1 VARSLPRRFQRNVG
15 SNYAMTVASIVVA
28 VVMTPVLVHG
38 LGKLE
43 YGVWALVGS
52 LVWYLPLL
60 EFGFGAATVKY
71 VAEWH
76 SRGEGERV
84 RATVATSFWLLCVA
98 AVLSFAVG
106 VGLAALFPILFD
118 LSGDVEHAAQLLIL
132 LVAFD
137 LACAMPMDTFGNVLV
152 GFQRFD
158 LLNATLV
165 VVLTAQAAA
174 WAIVLAAGGGLVALG
189 VVTVA
194 LSLCGQ
200 ASRFLLAR
208 RLSPD
213 VRVAR
218 RFFDRALIR
227 PLAGLSAWFSLA
239 TWSQVVI
246 QRLDVV
252 VVGLVV
258 GVPEAAVY
266 AVGQK
271 LALLADQAVM
281 PLSRTFFPF
290 SSETAAW
297 HPTRELGGSV
307 YAGTRITLLIAAP
320 LCIALAMLASPA
332 LDAWVG
338 AGFDD
343 AVLVVVFLAGATAI
357 RALTQ
362 VSVQML
368 LGTGKARE
376 PALFSGT
383 EAVLNLVLSVVL
395 GRAIGIEGVAL
406 ATLIAT
412 AAVHLG
418 LILPFACRNF
428 GLPVWNFLGGLARSH
443 GPAVVAAFAL
453 AAVLRQAE
461 LGGLV
466 AVAAAGAAIAVV
478 YFVVFALAGLD
489 PGERRRVLAP
499 VASRFGRVTEG
510 R

>member
-1 VARSLPRRFQRNVG
+1 VAGSLPRRFQRNVG

-28 VVMTPVLVHG
+28 LVMTPVLVHG

-43 YGVWALVGS
+43 YGIWALVGS

-71 VAEWH
+71 IAEWH
-76 SRGEGERV
+76 SRGERERV

-98 AVLSFAVG
+98 GVVTFAVG
-106 VGLAALFPILFD
+106 VGLAALFPVVFD
-118 LSGDVEHAAQLLIL
+118 LSGDLERASQLLIL
-132 LVAFD
+132 LVTFD
-137 LACAMPMDTFGNVLV
+137 LACAMPMDTFGNVLT

-189 VVTVA
+189 LATVA

-208 RLSPD
+208 RLSAD
-213 VRVAR
+213 VTVAR
-218 RFFDRALIR
+218 RFFDRTLIR
-227 PLAGLSAWFSLA
+227 PLAGLSAWFSLT

-246 QRLDVV
+246 QRFDVV

-258 GVPEAAVY
+258 GVAEAAVY

-271 LALLADQAVM
+271 LALLADQAIM
-281 PLSRTFFPF
+281 PLTRTFFPF
-290 SSETAAW
+290 SSETAVW
-297 HPTRELGGSV
+297 RPTRELGRSV

-320 LCIALAMLASPA
+320 ICISLAMLASPA
-332 LDAWVG
+332 LSAWVG
-338 AGFDD
+338 AGFDE
-343 AVLVVVFLAGATAI
+343 AVLVVVFLAAAAAI

-368 LGTGKARE
+368 LGTGKAQQ
-376 PALFSGT
+376 PALFSGA
-383 EAVLNLVLSVVL
+383 EAALNLVLSIVL
-395 GRAIGIEGVAL
+395 GRAVGIEGVAL

-412 AAVHLG
+412 AIVHLG
-418 LILPFACRNF
+418 LILPYACGTF
-428 GLPVWNFLGGLARSH
+428 SLPVRGFLGGLARSH
-443 GPAVVAAFAL
+443 GPAVVAAFTL
-453 AAVLRQAE
+453 AAILRQAN
-461 LGGLV
+461 LGSLF
-466 AVAAAGAAIAVV
+466 AVAAAGAAIALL
-478 YFVVFALAGLD
+478 YFLVFAFAGLD
-489 PGERRRVLAP
+489 RGERRRVLSD
-499 VASRFGRVTEG
+499 VVGGGE
-510 R
+510 